1 MRRLSFPER
10 HAADYPA
17 SRPTVDLPIAALLI
31 ASLAH
36 WIRGAPADSVIF
48 LAAAILLLF
57 TERHTAAADALLVPS
72 GRLPGASLIAAAALV
87 ALVFGRQTVPMLL
100 AVTAIGIGAL
110 VVEWRDPSLP
120 PRPVP
125 RGGWL
130 WVALAI
136 SWCLWELVSFLYEQ
150 AAGGLS
156 LTHPTMSDLVD
167 PMLDNRV
174 VQVLALGVW
183 VAAGLAMLRA
193 AATARRTA

>member
-1 MRRLSFPER
+1 MADPER

-17 SRPTVDLPIAALLI
+17 PRTAVDLPIAALLI

-36 WIRGAPADSVIF
+36 WIRGAPADGVIF
-48 LAAAILLLF
+48 FAAAILLLF
-57 TERHTAAADALLVPS
+57 TERHASAADDLLVPAA
-72 GRLPGASLIAAAALV
+72 RLPGASLIIAVALV
-87 ALVFGRQTVPMLL
+87 ALVFGRQTVPMFL
-100 AVTAIGIGAL
+100 AVTAIGVGAL

-120 PRPVP
+120 SQPVP
-125 RGGWL
+125 RRGWL

-136 SWCLWELVSFLYEQ
+136 SWCLWELISFVYEQ

-174 VQVLALGVW
+174 VQALALGVW

-193 AATARRTA
+193 AAEARRTA

>member
-1 MRRLSFPER
+1 MALPER

-17 SRPTVDLPIAALLI
+17 PRLAVDLPIAALLI

-36 WIRGAPADSVIF
+36 WIRGAPADGVIF
-48 LAAAILLLF
+48 FASAILLLL
-57 TERHTAAADALLVPS
+57 TERHSTPADPLLPAV
-72 GRLPGASLIAAAALV
+72 RLPGTSLIVAVALV
-87 ALVFGRQTVPMLL
+87 ALVFGRQTVPMFL

-110 VVEWRDPSLP
+110 IVEWRDPSLP

-125 RGGWL
+125 RRGWL

-136 SWCLWELVSFLYEQ
+136 SWCLWELVSFIYEQ

-174 VQVLALGVW
+174 VQALALGVW

>member
-1 MRRLSFPER
+1 MALPER

-17 SRPTVDLPIAALLI
+17 PRLAVDLPIAALLI

-36 WIRGAPADSVIF
+36 WIRGAPADGVIF
-48 LAAAILLLF
+48 FASAILLLF
-57 TERHTAAADALLVPS
+57 TERHSTPADPLFPAV
-72 GRLPGASLIAAAALV
+72 RLPGTSLIVAVALV
-87 ALVFGRQTVPMLL
+87 ALVFGRQTVPMFL

-110 VVEWRDPSLP
+110 IAEWRDPSLP

-125 RGGWL
+125 RRGWL

-136 SWCLWELVSFLYEQ
+136 SWCLWELVSFIYEQ

-167 PMLDNRV
+167 PMLGNRV
-174 VQVLALGVW
+174 VQALALGVW

>member
-1 MRRLSFPER
+1 MALPER

-17 SRPTVDLPIAALLI
+17 HRLAVDLPIAALLI

-36 WIRGAPADSVIF
+36 FIRDAPADGVIF
-48 LAAAILLLF
+48 FAAAILLVF
-57 TERHTAAADALLVPS
+57 TERHRISTDPLLVPS
-72 GRLPGASLIAAAALV
+72 TPLPGAPLIAAAALV
-87 ALVFGRQTVPMLL
+87 ALVFGRQTVPMFLTV
-100 AVTAIGIGAL
+100 AAIGVGAL

-120 PRPVP
+120 SRPVP
-125 RGGWL
+125 RRGWL

-136 SWCLWELVSFLYEQ
+136 SWCLWELISFIYEQ

-174 VQVLALGVW
+174 VQALAIGVW

-193 AATARRTA
+193 AAAARMTA

>member
-1 MRRLSFPER
+1 MALPER

-17 SRPTVDLPIAALLI
+17 PRLAVDLPIAALLI

-36 WIRGAPADSVIF
+36 WIRGAPADGVIF
-48 LAAAILLLF
+48 FAAAILLLF
-57 TERHTAAADALLVPS
+57 TERHSAPADALLPAT
-72 GRLPGASLIAAAALV
+72 RLPGTSLIVAVALV
-87 ALVFGRQTVPMLL
+87 ALAFGRHTVPMFL

-120 PRPVP
+120 AQPVP
-125 RGGWL
+125 RRGWL

-136 SWCLWELVSFLYEQ
+136 SWCLWELVSFIYEQ

-174 VQVLALGVW
+174 VQALAIGVW

>member
-1 MRRLSFPER
+1 MALPER

-17 SRPTVDLPIAALLI
+17 PRLAVDLPIAALLI

-36 WIRGAPADSVIF
+36 WIRGAPADGVIF
-48 LAAAILLLF
+48 FAAAILLIV
-57 TERHTAAADALLVPS
+57 TERHRTPADALLPAT
-72 GRLPGASLIAAAALV
+72 RLPGPSLIVAVALV
-87 ALVFGRQTVPMLL
+87 ALVFGRQTVPMFL
-100 AVTAIGIGAL
+100 AVTAIGVGAL
-110 VVEWRDPSLP
+110 TVEWRDPSLP

-125 RGGWL
+125 RRSWL

-136 SWCLWELVSFLYEQ
+136 SWCLWELISFVYEQ

-167 PMLDNRV
+167 PILGNRV
-174 VQVLALGVW
+174 VQALALGVW
-183 VAAGLAMLRA
+183 TAAGLAMLRA

>member
-1 MRRLSFPER
+1 MRRLSSSER

-17 SRPTVDLPIAALLI
+17 HRLAVDLPIAALLI

-36 WIRGAPADSVIF
+36 WIRGAPADGVIF
-48 LAAAILLLF
+48 FAAAILLLF
-57 TERHTAAADALLVPS
+57 TERHSTADALLAPS
-72 GRLPGASLIAAAALV
+72 TRLPGTSLIAAVALV
-87 ALVFGRQTVPMLL
+87 ALVFGRQTVPMFL
-100 AVTAIGIGAL
+100 TISAIGIGAL

-120 PRPVP
+120 PQPVP
-125 RGGWL
+125 RRGWL

-136 SWCLWELVSFLYEQ
+136 SWCLWELVSFIYEQ

-174 VQVLALGVW
+174 VQALALGVW

-193 AATARRTA
+193 AAAARRTA

>member
-1 MRRLSFPER
+1 MGRLSSPER

-17 SRPTVDLPIAALLI
+17 PRLAVDLPIAALLI

-36 WIRGAPADSVIF
+36 WIRGAPADGVIF
-48 LAAAILLLF
+48 FAAAILLLF
-57 TERHTAAADALLVPS
+57 TERHTTPADALLPAT
-72 GRLPGASLIAAAALV
+72 RLPGASLIVAAALV
-87 ALVFGRQTVPMLL
+87 ALAFGRHTVPMFL
-100 AVTAIGIGAL
+100 AVTAIGVGAL

-120 PRPVP
+120 AQPVP
-125 RGGWL
+125 RRGWL

-136 SWCLWELVSFLYEQ
+136 SWCLWELVSFIYEQ

-174 VQVLALGVW
+174 VQALAIGVW